1 MRLGGK
7 ITLLQTKML
16 GEEEKPKEV

>member
-1 MRLGGK
+1 MMLGGK